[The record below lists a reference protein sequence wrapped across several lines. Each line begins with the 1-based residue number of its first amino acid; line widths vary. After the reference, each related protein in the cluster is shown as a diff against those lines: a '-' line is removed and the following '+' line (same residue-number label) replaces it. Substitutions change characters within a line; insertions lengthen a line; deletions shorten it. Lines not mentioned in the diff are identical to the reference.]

1 MSSIISPNIK
11 LPPLDPETESESEQI
26 DTEFVIIE
34 ESDIPQHKPEK
45 VRKSKGHKT
54 KQRKR
59 K

>member
-45 VRKSKGHKT
+45 VRK
-54 KQRKR
+54 
-59 K
+59 